1 MVLELTSMGM
11 EILTKGNGRKIKSK
25 DRGSFSILMET
36 VILGDLLKEEN
47 RVTEFINGPMGINM
61 KAILRE
67 I

>member
-25 DRGSFSILMET
+25 DRESFSMPMET
-36 VILGDLLKEEN
+36 VMLGDSFKGEN
-47 RVTEFINGPMGINM
+47 RVTEFINGPMGMSM
-61 KAILRE
+61 KAILQE